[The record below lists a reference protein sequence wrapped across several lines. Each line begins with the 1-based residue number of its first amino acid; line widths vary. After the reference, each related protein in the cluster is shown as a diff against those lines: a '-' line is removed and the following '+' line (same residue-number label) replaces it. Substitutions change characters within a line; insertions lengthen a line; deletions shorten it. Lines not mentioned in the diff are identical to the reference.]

1 MVLLLGPHPDRR
13 FYLLFHSRKMNR
25 FYILAFYFVINDG
38 QASPGSDLNV
48 EIQLDIAGKS
58 KSHEECPHKTSEHKT
73 EGHGHGLHDLP
84 GMFFGKMFTSKII
97 SEDNAYCMGHV
108 VWHMLY
114 ELLIK

>member
-84 GMFFGKMFTSKII
+84 GMFF
-97 SEDNAYCMGHV
+97 
-108 VWHMLY
+108 
-114 ELLIK
+114 IKKNCTYYSQHK

>member
-1 MVLLLGPHPDRR
+1 MVLLLGPHHDRR

-48 EIQLDIAGKS
+48 EIQLNIAGKS
-58 KSHEECPHKTSEHKT
+58 KSHEECPHKTSEHNT

-84 GMFFGKMFTSKII
+84 GMFIEKKNFLQNNSKRQCILYGPY
-97 SEDNAYCMGHV
+97 SMGHAV
-108 VWHMLY
+108 
-114 ELLIK
+114 